1 MSITSSESSDEIPQ
15 LPCANPS
22 EHIEYPH
29 KEPSAESEFYEFFNS
44 LFSINLGEADQQ
56 EIKAFCSVLERA
68 TINVREKLAAD
79 DRIENFIY
87 TIIVRADV
95 MVSDLIEIYAPV
107 ESEKFIKLIP
117 ILIWIF
123 LSQKSKRFV
132 EPLLV
137 KYYESMKTKYQDF
150 LKNIT
155 YGGEINRLSH
165 TPISNEEKS
174 QVVLI
179 YLACYLYNLES
190 ITEGSVKCFLA
201 LVRNM
206 ITGIDSPP
214 YNLITIDEDIQF
226 RKANMISS
234 EPLIGSQHKIL
245 QHKFSREE
253 VLIILYIISKFPDY
267 YNISRKF
274 TTELFLTYCQKE
286 LIPEGIFLCQYLL
299 TSVIID

>member
-15 LPCANPS
+15 IPCSNPS

-29 KEPSAESEFYEFFNS
+29 KEPSAESEFFEFFNS

-68 TINVREKLAAD
+68 TINVRERLAAD
-79 DRIENFIY
+79 ERIENFIY

-107 ESEKFIKLIP
+107 ESDEFIKLIP
-117 ILIWIF
+117 ILIWVF

-150 LKNIT
+150 LNEIT
-155 YGGEINRLSH
+155 YGGEVNRLSH
-165 TPISNEEKS
+165 TPINNEEKS

-179 YLACYLYNLES
+179 YLTCFLYNLKNS
-190 ITEGSVKCFLA
+190 TGGSVKCFLA

-206 ITGIDSPP
+206 VTGIDSPP
-214 YNLITIDEDIQF
+214 YNLISIDDDIQF
-226 RKANMISS
+226 RKASMLSS

-253 VLIILYIISKFPDY
+253 VLIILYIISKLSNEYDP
-267 YNISRKF
+267 SRKF
-274 TTELFLTYCQKE
+274 TTELFLAYCQKE

-299 TSVIID
+299 TSVIND